1 MDRRTFLRAGAAT
14 GAVGAVGVGAALLGG
29 PARSAQLLGG
39 ITDRTWAAFEAG
51 LQGDLVRPGESGYAA
66 AHRLY
71 DPRYDGIRPTAVVR
85 AEALSDVVET
95 IKFARA
101 HDLTLR
107 PRSGGHSYV
116 GVSTGAG
123 AIQLDLT
130 RMRWVR
136 YDAGVATVQAG
147 ARLFDVHDTLDGH
160 GRTIPTGTCPT
171 VGVSGL
177 TLGGGVG
184 VESRLLGLTCDT
196 LTEAVVVT
204 ADGAVHRTSASREP
218 SLFWA
223 LRGGGGGNFGVV
235 TRYTFR
241 TFAAR
246 SAGFFFLHFRSADAE
261 QVVRGW
267 LARLPAMPRSS
278 WANVHLDATSGGID
292 VRIVGLSTTGD
303 GHAEAALL
311 ESSIGRPVTQ
321 ATFFTRNHHDAV
333 RLLAGCSTKT
343 DQECHLVPAG
353 ELPRESFAA
362 GSDVIA
368 GGVSQLDAA
377 VRLVRRRGLAGGR
390 GSLILDP
397 LGGAVG
403 DLTPGATAFPWRR
416 AKGIAQWYV
425 PLPSSAGSST
435 VDAAYSW
442 VRSGHSAFGSASAG
456 GYVNYLEPGRTLRAY
471 YGSNFD
477 RLRRV
482 KAAVDPTNFF
492 HSKYSV
498 PRP

>member
-1 MDRRTFLRAGAAT
+1 MDRRTFLRAGAT
-14 GAVGAVGVGAALLGG
+14 TGAVGVGAALFGG
-29 PARSAQLLGG
+29 PARSAQLFSG
-39 ITDRTWAAFEAG
+39 ISGTTWAAFEAG
-51 LQGDLVRPGESGYAA
+51 LEGDLVRPGESGYAA

-71 DPRYDGIRPTAVVR
+71 NPRFDSILPTAVVR

-95 IKFARA
+95 VKFARA

-116 GVSTGAG
+116 GASTGKG
-123 AIQLDLT
+123 VVQLDLS
-130 RMRWVR
+130 RLRRVR
-136 YDAGVATVQAG
+136 YDAGLVTVQAG
-147 ARLFDVHDTLDGH
+147 AKLFDVHDVLDGH
-160 GRTIPTGTCPT
+160 GRTIPTGTCAT

-184 VESRLLGLTCDT
+184 VESRLMGLTCDV
-196 LTEAVVVT
+196 LHEAVVVT
-204 ADGAVHRTSASREP
+204 ADGAVHNTSATREP
-218 SLFWA
+218 NLFWA

-241 TFAAR
+241 TFAAS
-246 SAGFFFLHFRSADAE
+246 SAGFFFLHFRAADAE

-267 LARLPAMPRSS
+267 LARLPQMPRTS
-278 WANVHLDATSGGID
+278 WANVHLDAVSGGLD

-311 ESSIGRPVTQ
+311 EAAIARPVTQ
-321 ATFFTRNHHDAV
+321 ATFFTRSHHDAV
-333 RLLAGCSTKT
+333 RLLAGCSTKS
-343 DQECHLVPAG
+343 DQECHLVPSG

-362 GSDVIA
+362 GSDVVA
-368 GGVSQLDAA
+368 GGVRQLDAA
-377 VRLVRRRGLAGGR
+377 VRWVRRRGLAGGK

-403 DLTPGATAFPWRR
+403 DVATGSSAFPWRR

-425 PLPSSAGSST
+425 PLSTTASSST
-435 VDAAYSW
+435 VDAAYTW
-442 VRSGHSAFGSASAG
+442 VRGGHQAFGSASAG
-456 GYVNYLEPGRTLRAY
+456 GYVNYLEPGRALRTY

-492 HSKYSV
+492 HSKYTV

>member
-14 GAVGAVGVGAALLGG
+14 GAVGLGATLLGG
-29 PARSAQLLGG
+29 PARSAQLFGG
-39 ITDRTWAAFEAG
+39 VSATTWAAFEAG
-51 LQGDLVRPGESGYAA
+51 LEGDLVRPGESGYAA

-71 DPRYDGIRPTAVVR
+71 NPRFDAIRPTAVVR

-116 GVSTGAG
+116 GASTGGG

-130 RMRWVR
+130 RMRRVK

-147 ARLFDVHDTLDGH
+147 AKLFDVHDALDGH

-184 VESRLLGLTCDT
+184 VESRLMGLTCDA
-196 LTEAVVVT
+196 LQEAVVVT

-218 SLFWA
+218 NLFWA

-241 TFAAR
+241 TFAAS

-261 QVVRGW
+261 KVVRGW
-267 LARLPAMPRSS
+267 LARLSAMPRSS
-278 WANVHLDATSGGID
+278 WANVHLDATSGGLD

-311 ESSIGRPVTQ
+311 EAAIGRPVMET
-321 ATFFTRNHHDAV
+321 TFFSRSHHDAV

-343 DQECHLVPAG
+343 DQECHLVPSG
-353 ELPRESFAA
+353 QLPRESFAA

-368 GGVSQLDAA
+368 GGVTQLDAA
-377 VRLVRRRGLAGGR
+377 VRLVRRRGQAGR
-390 GSLILDP
+390 QGSLILDP

-403 DLTPGATAFPWRR
+403 DVTTGGSAFPWRR
-416 AKGIAQWYV
+416 AKGIGQWYV
-425 PLPSSAGSST
+425 PLSTSASSST
-435 VDAAYSW
+435 VDAAYTW
-442 VRSGHSAFGSASAG
+442 VRSGHSAFGSAGAG
-456 GYVNYLEPGRTLRAY
+456 GYVNYLEPGRALRAY